1 MIALRTQQILGF
13 ESGIADTADPLAGSY
28 YIEALTDDVEAGA
41 RDLIAK
47 IDELGGAVA
56 AIEAGFQQDQ
66 IEDAAY
72 EAARAIDAAN
82 QVVVGV
88 NRFTVDEE
96 PDTPVLVVD
105 PALEQAQT
113 ARLAELRAARDA
125 AAVADALGAVR
136 AAAESDANLLY
147 PMKTA
152 LQALATIGEISDVLR
167 EVFGT
172 YGR

>member
-13 ESGIADTADPLAGSY
+13 ESGIADTVDPLAGSY
-28 YIEALTDDVEAGA
+28 YIESLTDAIESGA
-41 RDLIAK
+41 MDLIER

-72 EAARAIDAAN
+72 DAARAIDAAD

-105 PALEQAQT
+105 PALEQTQT
-113 ARLAELRAARDA
+113 ARLAELRSARDA
-125 AAVADALGAVR
+125 EALDVALHAVR
-136 AAAESDANLLY
+136 SAAEGDANLLY

-152 LQALATIGEISDVLR
+152 LQAHATIGEISDVLR
-167 EVFGT
+167 DVFGT
-172 YGR
+172 YQR